1 MRWLMGLI
9 LAVCGPPA
17 WGRTLDVGPGARFAQ
32 PSAAVAAAAPGD
44 TIRIAPGRY
53 SDCAV
58 LRQDGMTIEGTGPGV
73 VLAGKTCAGKGIL
86 VIDAANITV
95 RGITLQGA
103 HVPDRNGAGIRA
115 EGGSVT
121 VEAVRFLDNENGILT
136 GDNPAATIRISDSDF
151 IGNGSCEAG
160 CAHGIYAGAV
170 GLLRVERSRFLGTR
184 SGHHIKSRAFRTE
197 VTGCDIADGPD
208 GTSSYLIE
216 IPNGGALLVDANRLE
231 KGPHSGNAANAI
243 MIGAEGVK
251 RPAGT
256 VLIRG
261 NRFVNDEGRPTVFV
275 HNLSETPAVLEGN
288 VLVGPVQ
295 ALVGPG
301 TVR

>member
-53 SDCAV
+53 TDCAV

-86 VIDAANITV
+86 VIDAANVTV

-170 GLLRVERSRFLGTR
+170 GLLRVEHSRFLATQA
-184 SGHHIKSRAFRTE
+184 GHHIKSRALRTE
-197 VTGCDIADGPD
+197 IIGCDIRDGPD
-208 GTSSYLIE
+208 GTASYLIE
-216 IPNGGALLVDANRLE
+216 LPDGGSLLVEDSVLE
-231 KGPHSGNAANAI
+231 KGPHSQNPGNAI
-243 MIGAEGVK
+243 MIGAEGAK
-251 RPAGT
+251 RPPGEL
-256 VLIRG
+256 VFRR
-261 NRFVNDEGRPTVFV
+261 NRFVNDQTRPTVFV
-275 HNLSETPAVLEGN
+275 HNLTDTPAVLEGN
-288 VLVGPVQ
+288 TLTGQVRPLVG
-295 ALVGPG
+295 AGSI
-301 TVR
+301 R